1 MRTKGAD
8 GMGVDDYRDREGDAE
23 ERTGVGQG
31 ERVDEVQQD
40 AATDV
45 SGYHD
50 SEGDAEER
58 TGLGSDPEGVDS
70 PFGQATDDP
79 DPSGG

>member
-1 MRTKGAD
+1 
-8 GMGVDDYRDREGDAE
+8 MGVDDYRDREGDAE

-31 ERVDEVQQD
+31 DRGGEARQD
-40 AATDV
+40 ATADIT
-45 SGYHD
+45 SYRE

-58 TGLGSDPEGVDS
+58 TGLGSGPEGIDS
-70 PFGQATDDP
+70 SFGEAMDDDR